1 MDKGKI
7 KVWYDEEVDI
17 LYISLKEGVAV
28 DSEET
33 EEGIRVEYGINKE
46 IVGIEITKVSILL
59 AQAISKR
66 IEENLVSLNLK

>member
-1 MDKGKI
+1 MDKSKI
-7 KVWYDEEVDI
+7 KAWYDEEVDI

-46 IVGIEITKVSILL
+46 IVGIEITKASILL
-59 AQAISKR
+59 ARAISKR

>member
-1 MDKGKI
+1 MDKSKI
-7 KVWYDEEVDI
+7 KAWYDEEVDI

>member
-1 MDKGKI
+1 MDKSKI
-7 KVWYDEEVDI
+7 KAWYDEEVDI

-59 AQAISKR
+59 AQAISRR

>member
-1 MDKGKI
+1 MDKSKI
-7 KVWYDEEVDI
+7 KAWYDEGVDI

-59 AQAISKR
+59 AQAISRR

>member
-1 MDKGKI
+1 MDKSKI
-7 KVWYDEEVDI
+7 KAWYDEEVDI

-66 IEENLVSLNLK
+66 IEENLVSLNSK

>member
-1 MDKGKI
+1 MDKSKI

-66 IEENLVSLNLK
+66 IEKNLVSLNLK

>member
-1 MDKGKI
+1 MDKSKI
-7 KVWYDEEVDI
+7 KAWYDEEVDI
-17 LYISLKEGVAV
+17 LYISLKEGVAI

-66 IEENLVSLNLK
+66 IEKNLVSLNLK

>member
-1 MDKGKI
+1 MDKSKI
-7 KVWYDEEVDI
+7 KAWYDEEVDI

-33 EEGIRVEYGINKE
+33 EEGIRVEYGIKKE

>member
-1 MDKGKI
+1 MDKSKI
-7 KVWYDEEVDI
+7 KAWYDEEVDI
-17 LYISLKEGVAV
+17 LYVSLKEGVAV

-46 IVGIEITKVSILL
+46 IVGIEITKESILL

-66 IEENLVSLNLK
+66 IEKNLVSLNLK

>member
-1 MDKGKI
+1 MDKSKI
-7 KVWYDEEVDI
+7 KAWYDEEVDI

-46 IVGIEITKVSILL
+46 IVGVEITKVSILL

>member
-1 MDKGKI
+1 MDKSKI
-7 KVWYDEEVDI
+7 KAWYDEEVDI
-17 LYISLKEGVAV
+17 LYISLKEGVAA

-46 IVGIEITKVSILL
+46 IVGIEITKASILL

-66 IEENLVSLNLK
+66 IEKDLVSLNLK